1 MEGDSMIEVEG
12 LTKYYGPH
20 PAVMDISFQVNAG
33 EVVAFLGPNG
43 AGKTTC
49 MRILTGYMPATS
61 GTATIAGFDVHT
73 DSLEARR
80 NIGYLPEHAALYRDM
95 RVRQY
100 LRYSGKLQGMS
111 TAQLQERMDV
121 VVERCGLTERVDQI
135 IGTLS
140 RGYRQRVGIAQAL
153 LHDPEVLIL
162 DEPTIGLDPN
172 QIREVRSLIKGL
184 AGDHTVMLS
193 THILPEA
200 QAICERVIIID
211 EGRIAAEDTTAG
223 LTSRVSE
230 GEVLLFRVEQDD
242 SAIPRTLRE
251 TLPAVLAVRPVTGDR
266 GAYHVE
272 AELGSKLG
280 PQVARVAVEKG
291 WGLTELRPLEMS
303 LEEAFHQ
310 LTTREKGV

>member
-1 MEGDSMIEVEG
+1 MIEVAG

-20 PAVMDISFQVNAG
+20 PAIMDISFEVQAG

-49 MRILTGYMPATS
+49 MRILTGYMPAS
-61 GTATIAGFDVHT
+61 AGSAKIAGFDVHT

-80 NIGYLPEHAALYRDM
+80 HIGYLPEHASLYRDM
-95 RVRQY
+95 RVNQY
-100 LRYSGKLQGMS
+100 LRYAGKLQGMNG
-111 TAQLQERMDV
+111 AHLNDRLDLV
-121 VVERCGLTERVDQI
+121 IERCGLADRASQV

-172 QIREVRSLIKGL
+172 QIREVRELIKSL

-200 QAICERVIIID
+200 QMTCQRVIIINQ
-211 EGRIAAEDTTAG
+211 GRVVAQDSTEAIAHRVQDAEVTT
-223 LTSRVSE
+223 
-230 GEVLLFRVEQDD
+230 FRVANDD
-242 SAIPRTLRE
+242 SAIPRVLRE
-251 TLPAVLAVRPVTGDR
+251 ALPQATAVRPVSGER
-266 GAYHVE
+266 GAYQIE
-272 AELGSKLG
+272 AAVGTQLG
-280 PQVARVAVEKG
+280 PELAKLVVANN
-291 WGLTELRPLEMS
+291 WGLLELRPQEVT

-310 LTTREKGV
+310 LTTEEEGVQ

>member
-1 MEGDSMIEVEG
+1 MIEVQG

-20 PAVMDISFQVNAG
+20 PAIMDVSFQVNAG

-61 GTATIAGFDVHT
+61 GTAKIAGYDIHT
-73 DSLEARR
+73 ESLEARR
-80 NIGYLPEHAALYRDM
+80 HIGYLPEHASLYRDM
-95 RVRQY
+95 RVVQY
-100 LRYSGKLQGMS
+100 LRYAGKLQGM
-111 TAQLQERMDV
+111 TATQLRDRLDMV
-121 VVERCGLTERVDQI
+121 MERCGLTERSNQI

-172 QIREVRSLIKGL
+172 QIREMRSLIRSL

-200 QAICERVIIID
+200 QMTCERVIIINQ
-211 EGRIAAEDTTAG
+211 GRLVAEDTTAG
-223 LTSRVSE
+223 LTSSTKGAE
-230 GEVLLFRVEQDD
+230 LLMFRVAQDD
-242 SAIPRTLRE
+242 SSIPRTLRE
-251 TLPAVLAVRPVTGDR
+251 TLSRVKAVRPITGDR
-266 GAYHVE
+266 GAYQVE
-272 AELGSKLG
+272 AEVGSNLG
-280 PQVARVAVEKG
+280 PEVARVVVEKG
-291 WGLTELRPLEMS
+291 WGLTELRPIEVT

-310 LTTREKGV
+310 LTTQEEGVN

>member
-1 MEGDSMIEVEG
+1 MIEVEG

-20 PAVMDISFQVNAG
+20 PAIMDVSFQVNTG

-49 MRILTGYMPATS
+49 MRILTGYMPATG
-61 GTATIAGFDVHT
+61 GTARIVGSDVHT

-80 NIGYLPEHAALYRDM
+80 HIGYLPEHASLYREM

-100 LRYSGKLQGMS
+100 LRYCGKLQAMS
-111 TAQLQERMDV
+111 APQLRDRMDLV
-121 VVERCGLTERVDQI
+121 LDRCGLVDRADQI

-172 QIREVRSLIKGL
+172 QIREVRGLIRSL

-200 QAICERVIIID
+200 QATCQRVIIINQ
-211 EGRIAAEDTTAG
+211 GKIVAEDTTDG
-223 LTSRVSE
+223 LTHRVQDA
-230 GEVLLFRVEQDD
+230 EVITFRVARDD

-251 TLPAVLAVRPVTGDR
+251 ALPQARQVRPVSGER

-272 AELGSKLG
+272 AAVGTELAPEIAKLV
-280 PQVARVAVEKG
+280 VAHD
-291 WGLTELRPLEMS
+291 WGLLELRPQEVS
-303 LEEAFHQ
+303 LEEAFRQ
-310 LTTREKGV
+310 LTTEEEGV

>member
-1 MEGDSMIEVEG
+1 MIEVEG

-20 PAVMDISFQVNAG
+20 PAIMDISFQVKAG

-49 MRILTGYMPATS
+49 MRILTGYMPAS
-61 GTATIAGFDVHT
+61 GGTATIAGLDVHT

-80 NIGYLPEHAALYRDM
+80 HIGYLPEHASLYRDM
-95 RVRQY
+95 RVAQY
-100 LRYSGKLQGMS
+100 LRYAGKLQGMS
-111 TAQLQERMDV
+111 TQQLRDRLDV
-121 VVERCGLTERVDQI
+121 VLDRCGLAERPGQI

-172 QIREVRSLIKGL
+172 QIREVRGLIRSL

-200 QAICERVIIID
+200 QMTCERVLIINQGKIV
-211 EGRIAAEDTTAG
+211 AEDTTAG
-223 LTSRVSE
+223 LTSGSKGSE
-230 GEVLLFRVEQDD
+230 LLMFRVAEDD
-242 SAIPRTLRE
+242 SAIARTLRE
-251 TLPAVLAVRPVTGDR
+251 TLAGVTAVRPVSGDR
-266 GAYHVE
+266 GAYQVE
-272 AELGSKLG
+272 AVTGSHLG
-280 PQVARVAVEKG
+280 PEVARVVVEKG
-291 WGLTELRPLEMS
+291 WGLVELRPIEVT

-310 LTTREKGV
+310 LTTQEEGVD